1 MLAVAAQPHPLFS
14 LLLPHVSL
22 LRLPPPRPL
31 VATAAAKIRS
41 HHHHHRRRRR
51 RIPPSR
57 DHSTADETALDE
69 EDFAL
74 APAPAPAPAEA
85 EAEAEAVETG
95 GGLKGSDV
103 LRALQRAV
111 AAKEASPRRGKKKR
125 RQAERERERFGGGG
139 GDDGGGGGGGGDL
152 GSVPPVEIRSDWVD
166 RIEELERR
174 LEELQD
180 RQYYL

>member
-1 MLAVAAQPHPLFS
+1 MLVAAAQPHPFFS
-14 LLLPHVSL
+14 LILPQVSFP
-22 LRLPPPRPL
+22 RLPPPRPL
-31 VATAAAKIRS
+31 VAAAAKVRS
-41 HHHHHRRRRR
+41 HHHHHHHHHRRR

-74 APAPAPAPAEA
+74 APGPAEA
-85 EAEAEAVETG
+85 EAEGLETG

-111 AAKEASPRRGKKKR
+111 AAKEASPRSGKKKR

-139 GDDGGGGGGGGDL
+139 GDDGGGGGGGGDR
-152 GSVPPVEIRSDWVD
+152 GSVRPVQIRSDWAD
-166 RIEELERR
+166 RIEGLERR
-174 LEELQD
+174 VEELRGQ
-180 RQYYL
+180 QYYL